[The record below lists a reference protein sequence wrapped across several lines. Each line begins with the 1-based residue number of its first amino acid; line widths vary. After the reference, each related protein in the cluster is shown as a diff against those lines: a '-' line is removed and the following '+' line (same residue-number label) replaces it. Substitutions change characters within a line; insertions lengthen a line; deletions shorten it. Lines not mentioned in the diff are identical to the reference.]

1 MQITKNQTIN
11 IKVTEV
17 TLKTRFFKS
26 VKALLKKIN
35 ILCLHILYNT
45 FLVKSSVTL

>member
-1 MQITKNQTIN
+1 MQITKNQIFNLT
-11 IKVTEV
+11 VTKV
-17 TLKTRFFKS
+17 TLKMRFFKS

-35 ILCLHILYNT
+35 ILCVCILYNT

>member
-1 MQITKNQTIN
+1 MQTAKNQIIN
-11 IKVTEV
+11 LKVTKV
-17 TLKTRFFKS
+17 TLKMSFFKS

-35 ILCLHILYNT
+35 ILCVYILYNT